1 MDEALRIVLEKI
13 AALMQEAAEKLSA
26 CYDDSSALIPDAA
39 INTLPAVIVALS
51 DVSRGLN
58 AILNL
63 E

>member
-1 MDEALRIVLEKI
+1 MNTELKIVLEKI
-13 AALMQEAAEKLSA
+13 AALLRESAEKLSD

-51 DVSRGLN
+51 DVANGLT

>member
-1 MDEALRIVLEKI
+1 MNPALQIVLERV
-13 AALMQEAAEKLSA
+13 AALMRESAEKLSE

-51 DVSRGLN
+51 DVSHGLT
-58 AILNL
+58 AIINL

>member
-1 MDEALRIVLEKI
+1 MNVALKNVLERVVDV
-13 AALMQEAAEKLSA
+13 MQESAEKLSD

-39 INTLPAVIVALS
+39 INTLPAVIVAMS
-51 DVSRGLN
+51 DVANGLT

>member
-1 MDEALRIVLEKI
+1 MNVALKNVLERVVDV
-13 AALMQEAAEKLSA
+13 MQESAEKLRE

-51 DVSRGLN
+51 DVANGLT